1 MKTIGKKPREWF
13 PLKSDA
19 DAYVEAL
26 NMLGYTDAQVEHTDS
41 GWWAIRGE
49 LSR

>member
-19 DAYVEAL
+19 DAYVQAL
-26 NMLGYTDAQVEHTDS
+26 NLLGYTGAKVEHTDS

-49 LSR
+49 LRL

>member
-1 MKTIGKKPREWF
+1 MKTIGKKAREWF

-19 DAYVEAL
+19 DAYVQAL
-26 NMLGYTDAQVEHTDS
+26 YMLGFADAKVERTDS
-41 GWWAIRGE
+41 GWWVILGE